1 MEELMEYGW
10 LSVVPPLFAIILA
23 IKTRQVFISL
33 FLGIVAGWIIISG
46 GNILI
51 GFELSI
57 QSIVNVFDDPGN
69 TRVIIFCAL
78 VGALI
83 SLTQANG
90 GVQGFVDFIQKRN
103 IVISRRRATILSF
116 LVGCVIFVESSISC
130 LVTGTIFH
138 PIFEKFKISREK
150 LAYICDTTSSPICI
164 LIPLNAW
171 GAYVISLIEKE
182 SAFAGINDPVSLF
195 LSTIPLNFYAILSI
209 LFAGFI
215 AFTFKDF
222 GTMRK
227 AENRS
232 EKTGK
237 TISDGA
243 VPMITDEVASLK
255 PKKGIVHRSTNMIIP
270 IAVMIVMMPVSLMIT
285 GDGNITAGSG
295 STSVLWSV
303 MSAIT
308 VAVLISLVRGILT
321 LKEVMDYTLKGISGL
336 VPLAILMVLAFS
348 IGETCRILGTG
359 IYVASLSKDI
369 LHPSLIAPI
378 LFITSALISFST
390 GTSWGTFAI
399 MIPIA
404 IPTSVFS
411 DASIPL
417 ALASV
422 LSGSVFGDH
431 CSPISDTTIVSSMAS
446 ACDHIDHVRTQLP
459 YAISIAI
466 ISAGLFW
473 LFGVI

>member
-1 MEELMEYGW
+1 MEFGW
-10 LSVVPPLFAIILA
+10 LSVVPPLFAILLA
-23 IKTRQVFISL
+23 IKTRQVFLSL
-33 FLGIVAGWIIISG
+33 FLGIVIGWVIIAE
-46 GNILI
+46 GNILK

-57 QSIVNVFDDPGN
+57 QSIIDVFKDAGN
-69 TRVIIFCAL
+69 TRVVIFCAL

-90 GVQGFVDFIQKRN
+90 GVQGFVDFIQKKN
-103 IVISRRRATILSF
+103 IVTTRKRASVFSF
-116 LVGCVIFVESSISC
+116 FVGCIVFIESSISC

-171 GAYVISLIEKE
+171 GAYVVSLLEKE
-182 SAFAGINDPVSLF
+182 SAFGEFGDPVSLF
-195 LSTIPLNFYAILSI
+195 LSTIPLNFYAILSV

-215 AFTFKDF
+215 AFSYKDF
-222 GTMRK
+222 GVMKK
-227 AENRS
+227 AEIRS
-232 EKTGK
+232 LETGK
-237 TISDGA
+237 TIADGS
-243 VPMITDEVASLK
+243 VPMISEDVASLK
-255 PKKGIVHRSTNMIIP
+255 PKKGIKHRSLNMIIP
-270 IAVMIVMMPVSLMIT
+270 ILVMITMMPVSLLIT
-285 GDGNITAGSG
+285 GDGNLTSGSG
-295 STSVLWSV
+295 STAVLWSV
-303 MSAIT
+303 LTAIV
-308 VAVLISLVRGILT
+308 VAGIISLVQRILT

-348 IGETCRILGTG
+348 IGETCRTLGTG
-359 IYVASLSKDI
+359 IYVASLSKDF
-369 LHPSLIAPI
+369 LNPSAIAPI
-378 LFITSALISFST
+378 LFLTSAFISFST

-404 IPTSVFS
+404 VPTAVYA
-411 DASIPL
+411 DASLSLSI
-417 ALASV
+417 ASV

-459 YAISIAI
+459 YAVSIAI
-466 ISAGLFW
+466 ASAFLFW
-473 LFGVI
+473 LVGSI